1 MMRLECECR
10 AHGNRELIYLDEI
23 LTRVAPPGQRTRANP
38 HRWPVTVYWKN
49 VARKLAP
56 VPDKIF
62 GIRFTD
68 LPDGSN
74 TKYFFLEIDRS
85 TETQVSRSLDGSSI
99 VRKFLE
105 YAYSSREGL
114 HKKFYG
120 FNNARAL
127 FVTRSTRRMENMIRR
142 QEEFTRG
149 ICPGGTFLFTD
160 AATLDAHNI
169 LTLPWVNGRREF
181 VQLSPEEATGVGYG
195 RRRLESIDSRAA
207 QPEPLGSRPRRGDPG
222 ATRTG

>member
-1 MMRLECECR
+1 MSVHAISVDWCR
-10 AHGNRELIYLDEI
+10 
-23 LTRVAPPGQRTRANP
+23 RAK
-38 HRWPVTVYWKN
+38 RRRN
-49 VARKLAP
+49 VGLCFQTTEGFEPSTSPIPRKLTP

-74 TKYFFLEIDRS
+74 TKYFYLEIDRS
-85 TETQVSRSLDGSSI
+85 TETQIPRSLDGSSI
-99 VRKFLE
+99 LKKFLE

-127 FVTRSTRRMENMIRR
+127 FVTPSRRRMENMIQR

-160 AATLDAHNI
+160 SATIGAHNI

-181 VQLSPEEATGVGYG
+181 VRLSPKEATGVGYG
-195 RRRLESIDSRAA
+195 RRRLERIDSRAA
-207 QPEPLGSRPRRGDPG
+207 Q
-222 ATRTG
+222 TG